1 MIGSELTL
9 RSQQRIGP
17 SVSQDRYDAR
27 GGITAQHTT
36 PVQSLRAP
44 HPPTLAPLRS
54 ARSAMPDPSEPGR
67 AATVCRGPPSGPDG
81 PVGFG
86 CVQNLGTTHSR
97 LVRIPLSPREVLGP
111 RGRRALARLTR
122 AIDGRE
128 GPRDAFRRFAT
139 PLGLAAG
146 RVRAG
151 RRTWA
156 QRAQVSAPI
165 SASLA
170 DCAAR
175 RVVRTAGRTVR
186 RRSAGKSKSTAG
198 GGYKRL
204 EARRRPASVPAA
216 AAAPSVRASQV
227 FRRHGPS
234 RSPPGGPLVSGAI
247 VRLVLRQSRPPRP
260 DPFTTRPGPT
270 DSDYG
275 PPSSLVGRSCRR
287 LL

>member
-198 GGYKRL
+198 GGFKRL
-204 EARRRPASVPAA
+204 EARRRPPQRPQSARVRFFAVMGHPGVPLA
-216 AAAPSVRASQV
+216 
-227 FRRHGPS
+227 GPS
-234 RSPPGGPLVSGAI
+234 FPGRSSVSSYVRVGLQGP
-247 VRLVLRQSRPPRP
+247 
-260 DPFTTRPGPT
+260 TRSLPGPGQQT
-270 DSDYG
+270 
-275 PPSSLVGRSCRR
+275 LIMALRAHW
-287 LL
+287 